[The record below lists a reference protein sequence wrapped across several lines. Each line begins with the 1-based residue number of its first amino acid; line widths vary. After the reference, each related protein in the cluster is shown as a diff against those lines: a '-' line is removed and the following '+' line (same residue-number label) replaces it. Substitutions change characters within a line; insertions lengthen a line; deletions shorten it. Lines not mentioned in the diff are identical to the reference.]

1 MTNMHL
7 SIPVNGKARIDYTQ
21 ETLFGPMAKHVE
33 CQVSVQRRAGGTV
46 LKVFQ
51 PLPDDLHAAQTV
63 VFALEGRR
71 TRAVVKD
78 SQHLSDH
85 SLRLE
90 LETQ

>member
-1 MTNMHL
+1 MNL

-33 CQVSVQRRAGGTV
+33 CQVSVQQRAGGTV

>member
-1 MTNMHL
+1 MDL
-7 SIPVNGKARIDYTQ
+7 PVAVNGKARIDYAQ
-21 ETLFGPMAKHVE
+21 DTLFGPMAKHVE
-33 CQVSVQRRAGGTV
+33 CQVSLQQQPGWTV

-51 PLPDDLHAAQTV
+51 PLPDDLHAAHTV

-71 TRAVVKD
+71 TSAVVKD
-78 SQHLSDH
+78 SQRLSDH

>member
-1 MTNMHL
+1 MDL
-7 SIPVNGKARIDYTQ
+7 PVRVNGKARIDYTQ
-21 ETLFGPMAKHVE
+21 DTLFGPMAKHVE
-33 CQVSVQRRAGGTV
+33 CHVSLQQHPGWTV

-51 PLPDDLHAAQTV
+51 PLPDDLHAAHTV

-71 TRAVVKD
+71 TSAIVKD
-78 SQHLSDH
+78 RQRLSDH

>member
-1 MTNMHL
+1 MNL
-7 SIPVNGKARIDYTQ
+7 PAQVNGKARIDYTQ
-21 ETLFGPMAKHVE
+21 DTLFGPLAKHAE
-33 CQVSVQRRAGGTV
+33 CHVSLQHKPGWLV

-51 PLPDDLHAAQTV
+51 PLPDDLHHAQTL

-71 TRAVVKD
+71 TSGVVKD
-78 SQHLSDH
+78 RQRMSDH

>member
-1 MTNMHL
+1 MDL
-7 SIPVNGKARIDYTQ
+7 RPQVNGKARIDYTQ
-21 ETLFGPMAKHVE
+21 DTLFGPLARHAE
-33 CQVSVQRRAGGTV
+33 CQVSVQHKPDRLV

-51 PLPDDLHAAQTV
+51 PLPDDLHAAKTV

-71 TRAVVKD
+71 TSGVVRGR
-78 SQHLSDH
+78 QRLSDH

>member
-1 MTNMHL
+1 L
-7 SIPVNGKARIDYTQ
+7 
-21 ETLFGPMAKHVE
+21 AKQAE
-33 CQVSVQRRAGGTV
+33 CQVSLQRTPGWLV

-51 PLPDDLHAAQTV
+51 PLPEDLHDAQTV

-71 TRAVVKD
+71 TSGVVKD
-78 SQHLSDH
+78 RQRMADH

>member
-1 MTNMHL
+1 MVL
-7 SIPVNGKARIDYTQ
+7 PVPVHGKARIDYTQ
-21 ETLFGPMAKHVE
+21 DTLFGPMAKHVE
-33 CQVSVQRRAGGTV
+33 CQVSLQRQPGRMV

-71 TRAVVKD
+71 TSGVVKGR
-78 SQHLSDH
+78 QRLSDH